1 MKSILVLG
9 PGCANCRKLAANAE
23 EAARELGIEVEIR
36 KVTDI
41 NEIVALGVVKTPG
54 LAVDGRLVSTGKV
67 LSAGEIKKLL
77 Q

>member
-9 PGCANCRKLAANAE
+9 PGCANCRRLAANAE
-23 EAARELGIEVEIR
+23 EAARELGIECEIR